1 MVSLLSYSLQL
12 EISFSSIGQDTASEF
27 VVKLYLNKKVLKFVE
42 GQTNHK
48 GMEQ

>member
-1 MVSLLSYSLQL
+1 MVSYSLQL
-12 EISFSSIGQDTASEF
+12 EMSFSSIGQATASEF